1 MIRNQKKRII
11 EVLIFLCCCIFTLL
25 INIILGFGS
34 IAFGNLVVYSIIF
47 CLLECIQLF
56 FLNRKIQA
64 ILFFVNIYISYCLT
78 GIYSTV
84 LPTKQFFW
92 KNLFYIAFWQYLM
105 LLGIS
110 MLFSGAGYIIL
121 FIKYQKDKK

>member
-11 EVLIFLCCCIFTLL
+11 EVLIFLCCYIFTLL

-64 ILFFVNIYISYCLT
+64 ILFFVNIYFVLFNRYLFNSSSNETVFLEKLVLYCILAIFNVIRYFYAFFRCR
-78 GIYSTV
+78 IYHIV
-84 LPTKQFFW
+84 
-92 KNLFYIAFWQYLM
+92 Y
-105 LLGIS
+105 
-110 MLFSGAGYIIL
+110 
-121 FIKYQKDKK
+121 